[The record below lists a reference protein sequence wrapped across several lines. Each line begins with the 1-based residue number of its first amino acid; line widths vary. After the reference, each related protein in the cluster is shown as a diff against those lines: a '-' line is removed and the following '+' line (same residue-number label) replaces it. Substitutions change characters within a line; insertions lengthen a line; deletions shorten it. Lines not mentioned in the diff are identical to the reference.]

1 MFKQNIKNKYLFL
14 EYVVHVIV
22 LSLKGMKGD
31 GGHRKPFNLQLAS
44 TEVSIF
50 RDGFQF
56 ILCPLSR
63 PITLIA
69 FFNWSYCYI
78 SVLKIYPPYYN
89 RFHCLV
95 ILFIFI
101 SFLLLVIYRVS
112 SLLTAINK
120 ALVGNLKYSEHSDLI
135 MSFIIKENSSSYV
148 AFGGCVF
155 LVSSNLEWLLSIS
168 LYFCETD
175 TGKVQNSYFVESSQL
190 EFS

>member
-63 PITLIA
+63 QTGLSHPL
-69 FFNWSYCYI
+69 
-78 SVLKIYPPYYN
+78 
-89 RFHCLV
+89 
-95 ILFIFI
+95 LF
-101 SFLLLVIYRVS
+101 S
-112 SLLTAINK
+112 
-120 ALVGNLKYSEHSDLI
+120 
-135 MSFIIKENSSSYV
+135 
-148 AFGGCVF
+148 
-155 LVSSNLEWLLSIS
+155 
-168 LYFCETD
+168 TD
-175 TGKVQNSYFVESSQL
+175 HIVTYQY
-190 EFS
+190 